1 MRLAFDRLQREPPG
15 TAGSVVRAHGPLG
28 YAGRL
33 SALSARRVCKSPPAE
48 FLPYL
53 MPYPDWDEV
62 PLVDIKK
69 YEAGL
74 GGYTRAVI
82 GIRFRRNSLAQG
94 WLRTDQDKA

>member
-1 MRLAFDRLQREPPG
+1 
-15 TAGSVVRAHGPLG
+15 
-28 YAGRL
+28 
-33 SALSARRVCKSPPAE
+33 
-48 FLPYL
+48 

-94 WLRTDQDKA
+94 WLRTDQDKALYEDNDCAQYRCDRIPVK

>member
-1 MRLAFDRLQREPPG
+1 
-15 TAGSVVRAHGPLG
+15 
-28 YAGRL
+28 
-33 SALSARRVCKSPPAE
+33 
-48 FLPYL
+48 